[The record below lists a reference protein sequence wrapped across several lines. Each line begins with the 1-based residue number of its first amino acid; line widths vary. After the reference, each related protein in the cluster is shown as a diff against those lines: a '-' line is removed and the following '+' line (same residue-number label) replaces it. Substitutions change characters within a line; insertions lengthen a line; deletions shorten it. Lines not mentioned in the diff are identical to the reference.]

1 MSCYSEWVVSKLT
14 DILILQI
21 PPSLSGFKLSQ
32 GKVFTIEQVAFN
44 IFSLISYLF
53 QTIDPGWHM
62 QCIVK
67 Y

>member
-21 PPSLSGFKLSQ
+21 PPSLSGFMRSQ
-32 GKVFTIEQVAFN
+32 GKVFTVEQVAFN
-44 IFSLISYLF
+44 IFFLISYLF

-62 QCIVK
+62 Q
-67 Y
+67 